1 MNLGAPELLI
11 ILFVV
16 LLIFGGSRLPALARS
31 LGRAQREF
39 KEGVDEGSREG
50 RAAEQDEEERR

>member
-1 MNLGAPELLI
+1 MPNLGAAELLI

-39 KEGVDEGSREG
+39 KKGVDEGTQESREDETD
-50 RAAEQDEEERR
+50 RA